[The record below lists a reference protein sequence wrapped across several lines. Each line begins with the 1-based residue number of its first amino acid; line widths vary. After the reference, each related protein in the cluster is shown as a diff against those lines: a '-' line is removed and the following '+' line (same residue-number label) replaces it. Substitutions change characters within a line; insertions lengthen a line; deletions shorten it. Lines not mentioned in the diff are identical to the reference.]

1 MFGMEYL
8 YRNAQRLTIKSSKA
22 KRIGMHSKTDEMI
35 LKTAKEIIVKFI
47 EIRTVTPTTFYD
59 HFQSIYTAVE
69 KTVRKDESA
78 KPPKE

>member
-1 MFGMEYL
+1 MASLKVPYVVNL
-8 YRNAQRLTIKSSKA
+8 VTDHNPPKSE
-22 KRIGMHSKTDEMI
+22 RIGMHSKTDEMI

-69 KTVRKDESA
+69 KTVRKDESD